1 MFCPKCGCIL
11 PDGSSF
17 CNECGCRIGKH
28 IRDSLCEDQPTTGP
42 TRTSRSPLAIRH
54 ETLTVAG
61 TALSLVMV
69 ASLLMEW
76 LNPGISG
83 LNLATSGLYIGKG
96 FHILRFAPLAIA
108 ALGILLAAHFAFGVV
123 PRSWVFPAGISCT
136 ALTIIF
142 CTDVGWNFAYSAG
155 TGAYAA
161 VISSAA
167 VAMLGLKDIGN

>member
-17 CNECGCRIGKH
+17 CNECGYRIGKN
-28 IRDSLCEDQPTTGP
+28 IRDSLREDQPATGP
-42 TRTSRSPLAIRH
+42 ARTGRSSLAIRR

-83 LNLATSGLYIGKG
+83 LDLATDGHYIGRG
-96 FHILRFAPLAIA
+96 FHVLRFAPLAIA
-108 ALGILLAAHFAFGVV
+108 ALGVLLAAHFAFGVV
-123 PRSWVFPAGISCT
+123 PQSWIFPVGIFCA
-136 ALTIIF
+136 ALTIVF
-142 CTDVGWNFAYSAG
+142 CADVGWNLTYSAG
-155 TGAYAA
+155 IGPYAT
-161 VISSAA
+161 VLSSAA
-167 VAMLGLKDIGN
+167 VAMLGLKDIGK